1 MEIVFLQALIAV
13 ILISLISLVGVL
25 TLWVNKK
32 RLGSILFIIVAF
44 GTGTLFGAAFFHML
58 PEAVHMMEASA
69 FTYVLG
75 GIVLF
80 FFVERFIQWHH
91 CHKLPAGQT
100 CDVKSYTYM
109 NLIGD
114 AVHNFID
121 GAIIMAAFLVSVP
134 IGIVVAIAMALHE
147 IPQEISDFGIL
158 VHGGFGRTK
167 ALLYNL
173 LSGLIAV
180 VGAVV
185 MYMFAGFTEASIPI
199 LIAVGAGGFI
209 YIAACDLIPEMH
221 KEMGTKKLILQ
232 FIFLLFGIFLMWYLL
247 GTIPHIHI

>member
-1 MEIVFLQALIAV
+1 MEIILLQALIAV
-13 ILISLISLVGVL
+13 VLISMISLVGVF
-25 TLWVNKK
+25 TLWINKT
-32 RLGSILFIIVAF
+32 RLAGILFIIVAF
-44 GTGTLFGAAFFHML
+44 GTGTFFSAAFFHIL
-58 PEAVHMMEASA
+58 PEAIEMMGAGA
-69 FTYVLG
+69 LTYVLA

-80 FFVERFIQWHH
+80 FFIERFIQWHH

-121 GAIIMAAFLVSVP
+121 GAIIMAAFLTSVP
-134 IGIVVAIAMALHE
+134 IGIVVAIAIALHE

-173 LSGLIAV
+173 LSGLVAV

-199 LIAVGAGGFI
+199 LLAIGAGGFI
-209 YIAACDLIPEMH
+209 YIAASDLIPEMH
-221 KEMGTKKLILQ
+221 REIGTKKILLQ
-232 FIFLLFGIFLMWYLL
+232 FIFLLLGIFLIWFLV
-247 GTIPHIHI
+247 GTLPHV